1 MIRKTGNRFFEKDH
15 ASSNILALQS
25 ILLETIE
32 LAIASVK
39 NEPRRR
45 GNRAFFFP
53 YVSFKR
59 VELSGA

>member
-39 NEPRRR
+39 RTKEARQSRLLLPL
-45 GNRAFFFP
+45 
-53 YVSFKR
+53 R
-59 VELSGA
+59 VI